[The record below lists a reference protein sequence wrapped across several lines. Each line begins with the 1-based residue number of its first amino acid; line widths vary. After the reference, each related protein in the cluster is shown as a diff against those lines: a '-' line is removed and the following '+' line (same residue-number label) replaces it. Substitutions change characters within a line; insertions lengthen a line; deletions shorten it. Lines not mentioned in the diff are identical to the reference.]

1 MATAEVR
8 PTTSPEDARKVARTV
23 TKVGNLVKDP
33 EFVLSDKGTAICNAR
48 IAVESPVVP
57 GNWAGERKTDFY
69 DIVLFGS
76 LAENFC
82 RLVKG
87 TRVIVTGKPET
98 QTWTGKDGQEH
109 TSKKVLADA
118 AGPDLRWATAVVT
131 KVGKRPGTIVQNGPG
146 TIGYEDVE
154 EEF

>member
-8 PTTSPEDARKVARTV
+8 PTTSPEDGRRQARIV
-23 TKVGNLVKDP
+23 TKVGNLTKDP

-57 GNWAGERKTDFY
+57 GNWAGERKVDFY
-69 DIVLFGS
+69 DVVLFGS

-87 TRVIVTGKPET
+87 TRVIVTGKPDV
-98 QTWTGKDGQEH
+98 QTWTGRDGQER
-109 TSKKVLADA
+109 TTKKVLADA

-131 KVGKRPGTIVQNGPG
+131 KVGKRTETIVQNGPG
-146 TIGYEDVE
+146 TIGYDDE